1 MGRTLSGKPLAHFR
15 QPSHMLCV
23 RLRRPRCT
31 FLQSRA
37 AASSRITCHE
47 PVQPP
52 VLRTTAACV
61 TDNTLSSIYPSFTV
75 STTSL
80 IVADAATSGRK
91 RSGKLVV
98 AVHEARAATLSN
110 CESPQQRP
118 SNIIDV
124 FVDGVR
130 ASALI
135 DTGAA
140 VSVMNAKLSR
150 LLRKVT
156 TQLSGLSLRTASAQS
171 IHPTAVCTA
180 RVVIRDAMYAVEF
193 IIIPACSHDII
204 LGWDFLSRHNAVIHC
219 TQAEIELSP
228 FSEMT
233 PADSQ
238 SPSNKLLV
246 TDDTQVPPNASAA
259 VSVYCDGLCDTIAL
273 LSPCDRVLTK
283 KGLLVPFATVQIT
296 HGTSAIFVSNP
307 SPYTVTLVR
316 GNVSAE
322 WNPSKTHKLWT
333 HPMTRTGPAPV
344 RSVLFR
350 SLIRRPKIYLAPPS
364 LKTLRRSS
372 VHSFCACWKNFG
384 HLSMSRR
391 LPWAARPLSRMAS
404 KLAPN
409 RHCGNVH
416 IAYLLQSVV

>member
-1 MGRTLSGKPLAHFR
+1 
-15 QPSHMLCV
+15 
-23 RLRRPRCT
+23 
-31 FLQSRA
+31 
-37 AASSRITCHE
+37 
-47 PVQPP
+47 
-52 VLRTTAACV
+52 
-61 TDNTLSSIYPSFTV
+61 
-75 STTSL
+75 
-80 IVADAATSGRK
+80 
-91 RSGKLVV
+91 
-98 AVHEARAATLSN
+98 
-110 CESPQQRP
+110 
-118 SNIIDV
+118 
-124 FVDGVR
+124 
-130 ASALI
+130 
-135 DTGAA
+135 
-140 VSVMNAKLSR
+140 MNAKLSR

-316 GNVSAE
+316 GECLGRVEPLEDTQVVDAPDDTHWPSSCTLSAVSQSDSSPEDIFGSSIAE
-322 WNPSKTHKLWT
+322 NLTPVQRSQLLCLLEEFRPSFDVAQT
-333 HPMTRTGPAPV
+333 
-344 RSVLFR
+344 S
-350 SLIRRPKIYLAPPS
+350 
-364 LKTLRRSS
+364 
-372 VHSFCACWKNFG
+372 
-384 HLSMSRR
+384 
-391 LPWAARPLSRMAS
+391 WAARPLSRMAS